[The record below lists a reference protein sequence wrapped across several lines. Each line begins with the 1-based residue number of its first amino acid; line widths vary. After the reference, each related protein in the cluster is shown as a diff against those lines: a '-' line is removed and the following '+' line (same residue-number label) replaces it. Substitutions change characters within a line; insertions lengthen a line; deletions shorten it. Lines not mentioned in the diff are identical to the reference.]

1 MRFSDGTSPDFAEIE
16 LVEVCPNSGDLQL
29 SVVAQVAGFAGR
41 SRPWVERECWVR
53 FVEELSGFSVTRS
66 GAPVIASMS
75 PGEFEARFRSFDDWG
90 HTLVELQIEQL
101 AYHPPRKLHLAVAL
115 QCEPDQV
122 ASAALEFAEYG
133 KDSA

>member
-1 MRFSDGTSPDFAEIE
+1 LRKP
-16 LVEVCPNSGDLQL
+16 
-29 SVVAQVAGFAGR
+29 
-41 SRPWVERECWVR
+41 
-53 FVEELSGFSVTRS
+53 
-66 GAPVIASMS
+66 
-75 PGEFEARFRSFDDWG
+75 DWG

-115 QCEPDQV
+115 QCEADQV